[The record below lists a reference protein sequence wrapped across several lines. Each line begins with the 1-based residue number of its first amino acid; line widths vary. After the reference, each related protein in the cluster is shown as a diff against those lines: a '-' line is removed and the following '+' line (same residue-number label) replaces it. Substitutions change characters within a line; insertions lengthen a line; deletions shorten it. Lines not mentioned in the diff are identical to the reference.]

1 MLCLFYLYR
10 YNCYPIH
17 NIIPVHR
24 LQLDAPVSAA
34 ERRGQC
40 HERLNADPG
49 RKEKHLQKERE
60 RWRQKRERRKSIHE
74 FSERDQ
80 RQKVHIMERATEKPR
95 LKRKLSV
102 SGHSI
107 TSYYSL
113 VITKIP

>member
-1 MLCLFYLYR
+1 MLCLFYLGLYR

-40 HERLNADPG
+40 HERLNADPE

-60 RWRQKRERRKSIHE
+60 KWRQKRERRKSINE
-74 FSERDQ
+74 FNERDQ
-80 RQKVHIMERATEKPR
+80 RQRRTLWREQQKNLGLRERSQFQGTVSLHITAW
-95 LKRKLSV
+95 
-102 SGHSI
+102 
-107 TSYYSL
+107 
-113 VITKIP
+113 